1 MVVDGKKTR
10 SLVSEFISLGG
21 WVGTPSRSW
30 RRMMDDRMV
39 PQRRAKK
46 KNSVGPN
53 DELTFMQSFVAS
65 RSWRSVMVA
74 V

>member
-1 MVVDGKKTR
+1 MIESYPPKKGER
-10 SLVSEFISLGG
+10 
-21 WVGTPSRSW
+21 
-30 RRMMDDRMV
+30 
-39 PQRRAKK
+39 K

-53 DELTFMQSFVAS
+53 DELTFTQSFVAS